1 MGRTV
6 ELRIAGQSYRV
17 VSSASAEQLEHLAAI
32 VNQKMSE
39 IAPQA
44 RVDGAHRLLLV
55 ALALAHDAE
64 EERDRRE
71 ALRRRTHEFLGQILG
86 RMDAVLAEPPLAEPP
101 LAEPPLAE
109 PAGAGEEVVVTSRAS
124 SAGSGARGIDEGEE
138 RFT

>member
-17 VSSASAEQLEHLAAI
+17 VSSASAEQLEHLATI
-32 VNQKMSE
+32 VNRKMSE

-55 ALALAHDAE
+55 ALALAHDVE

-71 ALRRRTHEFLGQILG
+71 TLHRRTREFLGQILG
-86 RMDAVLAEPPLAEPP
+86 RVDAVLAEPPLAGPAEGRQESVLPP
-101 LAEPPLAE
+101 RTPS
-109 PAGAGEEVVVTSRAS
+109 VAS
-124 SAGSGARGIDEGEE
+124 GFRGMDEGEE

>member
-6 ELRIAGQSYRV
+6 DLRIAGQSYRV
-17 VSSASAEQLEHLAAI
+17 VSSASAEQLEHLAAV

-55 ALALAHDAE
+55 ALALAHDVE
-64 EERDRRE
+64 EERDRCE
-71 ALRRRTHEFLGQILG
+71 DLRNRTREFLGRVLG
-86 RMDAVLAEPPLAEPP
+86 RVDAVLAEPPLAG
-101 LAEPPLAE
+101 
-109 PAGAGEEVVVTSRAS
+109 PADAGRESVVTSRTPS
-124 SAGSGARGIDEGEE
+124 VGSGVGSSGREGDEGEE